1 MSTEQDKISR
11 IKDHKAKIES
21 ENTLIQQRIN
31 DFQDESKKSLGSF
44 SSTLDQSKNSVLSDI
59 NSVMSSI
66 EKLATELNEYKNKT
80 LVSEKDALGSRLNDL
95 LGQVNSGI
103 QKLQNSIVDLSSK
116 QEEDVSGIY
125 SQMAGKVN
133 TGLSD
138 IYSSQRDQITKFENE
153 ISSQLE
159 RVNRD
164 IVSTVEGESA
174 NQREMT
180 ESIASSFLKSLEDFR
195 SRIRDLSDTKETNV
209 DAIFSG
215 TVSESIGRLE
225 MAKEDLLAS
234 IDGVMNQLED
244 SLAKQKTDNEEMQK
258 AIQEGIS
265 KTKSDVKDRI
275 ENQRLELVEE
285 WNTIDQEQKS
295 TLASIKETTG
305 GSFQSAL
312 ETNES
317 FQAKLLT
324 ELEQQLKVSLY
335 SEIDNITLSFTKFQ
349 DSIINQIDSLI
360 SRLTSARDEM
370 KGSLEGL
377 LVSNLNKIGD
387 IGKQLED
394 QLSSI
399 SSQVSDEYKKSREST
414 YSNLMNAVEDRFN
427 AINTSLDQ
435 YKETTSTKL
444 EKTSTDLDVSLMN
457 FFDTTQTTVS
467 DTVDKNNVTLDQL
480 GTSVNESFR
489 TLQSGQ
495 EKNIETTLTDIRNTL
510 RMKQSELITAI
521 SSISPA
527 AEDHIESNREFA
539 EEKKAEVTR
548 TSSTA
553 FEDLRKQVTNIE
565 QDGLSAIQSIVQNTH
580 HQLDQNVKDSEQRT
594 KELIEGLEDEHKSS
608 IARYRSNATQELN
621 RNTEMLDEYR
631 NTLQEKFTSFFDNQ
645 QQSLD
650 SFIDVNRSRR
660 EAVDDQRR
668 NLDIK
673 FEELGNTIDTATE
686 TLSTN
691 INTNTGNVTTSVKN
705 ILRDVDDIIKTMK

>member
-1 MSTEQDKISR
+1 MSTEQDKTSR

-31 DFQDESKKSLGSF
+31 DFQSESKKSLESF
-44 SSTLDQSKNSVLSDI
+44 SSTLNQSKNTVLSEV
-59 NSVMSSI
+59 NSVMGSI
-66 EKLATELNEYKNKT
+66 ENLTTELNKYKNKT
-80 LVSEKDALGSRLNDL
+80 LVSEKDALGNRLNEL
-95 LGQVNSGI
+95 LGQVNSGV
-103 QKLQNSIVDLSSK
+103 QKLQQSIVDLSSK

-164 IVSTVEGESA
+164 IVSTVESESA

-180 ESIASSFLKSLEDFR
+180 ESIASSFLQSLEDFR
-195 SRIRDLSDTKETNV
+195 TRIRDLSDTKETNV

-234 IDGVMNQLED
+234 IDGVMNQLEE
-244 SLAKQKTDNEEMQK
+244 SLAKQKSDNDEMQK
-258 AIQEGIS
+258 TIQEGVTKA
-265 KTKSDVKDRI
+265 KTDVTDRI
-275 ENQRLELVEE
+275 DNQRLELVEE
-285 WNTIDQEQKS
+285 WNTIDSEQKS
-295 TLASIKETTG
+295 ALASIKETTG
-305 GSFQSAL
+305 STFQNAL

-317 FQAKLLT
+317 FQAKLIT

-377 LVSNLNKIGD
+377 LVSNLNKIGG
-387 IGKQLED
+387 IGKQLEE

-414 YSNLMNAVEDRFN
+414 YSNLMNAVEDRFS

-467 DTVDKNNVTLDQL
+467 ETVDKNNGTLDQL
-480 GTSVNESFR
+480 GSSTNESFR

-495 EKNIETTLTDIRNTL
+495 EKNVETTLTDIRNTL

-539 EEKKAEVTR
+539 EVKKTEVAQ
-548 TSSTA
+548 SSSAA

-565 QDGLSAIQSIVQNTH
+565 QDGLSAIQGIVQNTH
-580 HQLDQNVKDSEQRT
+580 HKLDENVKDSEQRT

-608 IARYRSNATQELN
+608 IARYRSSATQELI

-650 SFIDVNRSRR
+650 SFIEVNRSRH

-691 INTNTGNVTTSVKN
+691 ITTNTGNVTTSVKN